1 MTLNRC
7 FTQNI
12 DMDGFSFDVH
22 TLCCLQCIEFQ
33 GRLREGTGKPRCQF
47 QGRLREG
54 TGKPRCQF
62 QGRLREGT
70 GKPRCQFQ
78 GRLREGTGKP
88 RCQYCVGMTCNMSS
102 PCHPSTADEAGHRV
116 GWNASC
122 EMGGLHPGLY
132 RF

>member
-1 MTLNRC
+1 MC
-7 FTQNI
+7 ITQNI

-33 GRLREGTGKPRCQF
+33 GRIREGTADA
-47 QGRLREG
+47 
-54 TGKPRCQF
+54 
-62 QGRLREGT
+62 
-70 GKPRCQFQ
+70 
-78 GRLREGTGKP
+78 
-88 RCQYCVGMTCNMSS
+88 QYCVGMTCDMSS
-102 PCHPSTADEAGHRV
+102 PCHPGIADETWHRV